1 MSADADGARR
11 LSVKLA
17 ADGESTKGTPVP
29 CHNVFAVRFHGPR
42 LALVEDLEAVF
53 QLTCRDLGDA
63 VEGALRGVQVVDD
76 VGVVG
81 AQLFAR
87 TLCRSPASRCQRWSF
102 CSLGVAAL
110 KTWSRLRRRELFVY
124 CLASVVY

>member
-29 CHNVFAVRFHGPR
+29 CHNVPAVRFYGPR

-53 QLTCRDLGDA
+53 HHTCRDLGDA

-87 TLCRSPASRCQRWSF
+87 RTLFAGLGVAVPGSSF
-102 CSLGVAAL
+102 CSLGVAAF
-110 KTWSRLRRRELFVY
+110 KN
-124 CLASVVY
+124 